1 MFQIQRQAL
10 LLKSSGR
17 RLAAVSCRQ
26 WRSSIP
32 ATRFLSTASN
42 NDAQEPQKKR
52 LDVAIVGAPNAGK
65 SQLINILT
73 QSPVAAVSRKRHTT
87 RSGILGARTV
97 ENTQIVFKDTP
108 GFLRIEN
115 AKEERLDRDLIVT
128 ASTEMKYVDYTLV
141 VVDAARNLSEN
152 YRQALVL
159 LMQHAVNS
167 QGRIE
172 EDYLEDDDADEEEE
186 NDTTKIKEL
195 DTVPKSKFAIVLNKV
210 DLVNPKSELVD
221 LAMEIGEIADECL
234 QYHYRGQATPKEASQ
249 PLDFET
255 LMEVAPVVFYVSALE
270 EEGTD
275 ELLEHLLKLATPC
288 NRWALPAGQVTDLAP
303 LERVQEIIREKIY
316 RCLHREVPHSIT
328 QVNRMFHLVPDGLV
342 IHQELV
348 VFTKSHQKLVLG
360 VLERIQE
367 SGTRDLRKVFDCNV
381 TLQLRVKLNKS
392 KQRRDVEQ
400 YSHANY

>member
-1 MFQIQRQAL
+1 
-10 LLKSSGR
+10 
-17 RLAAVSCRQ
+17 
-26 WRSSIP
+26 
-32 ATRFLSTASN
+32 
-42 NDAQEPQKKR
+42 
-52 LDVAIVGAPNAGK
+52 VGAPNAGK
-65 SQLINILT
+65 SQLINVLT

-97 ENTQIVFKDTP
+97 KDTQIVFKDTP

-152 YRQALVL
+152 YRQALLL

-172 EDYLEDDDADEEEE
+172 EDYLEHDDADEEEE
-186 NDTTKIKEL
+186 KDTTKIEEP
-195 DTVPKSKFAIVLNKV
+195 DTTSTPKSKFAIVLNKV
-210 DLVNPKSELVD
+210 DLVNPKSELLD
-221 LAMEIGEIADECL
+221 LAMEIGDIADECL
-234 QYHYRGQATPKEASQ
+234 QDQYRGQATPAEASQ
-249 PLDFET
+249 PLDFKV
-255 LMEVAPVVFYVSALE
+255 LMEISPVVFYVSALE
-270 EEGTD
+270 EDGTD
-275 ELLEHLLKLATPC
+275 ELLDHLLKLATPC
-288 NRWALPAGQVTDLAP
+288 NTWALPAGQATDLAP
-303 LERVQEIIREKIY
+303 LERVQETIREKIY

-328 QVNRMFHLVPDGLV
+328 QVNRMFHRVPDGLV